1 MARTGEAAL
10 HSGWYISGAGHVA
23 LIFFILFGGLLAW
36 AVVSVIVIN
45 RQTERPEPPESYP
58 MANEIKAIVGTIVVY
73 AVISGVHIW
82 LGYNPFGA

>member
-1 MARTGEAAL
+1 MIGWVLRVLLGLVAA
-10 HSGWYISGAGHVA
+10 GN
-23 LIFFILFGGLLAW
+23 LAW

-58 MANEIKAIVGTIVVY
+58 MANEIKAVVGTIVVF
-73 AVISGVHIW
+73 AVISGIHIW